1 MLPICKLRRSVFLFG
16 TQSRRVLTD
25 KKGEL
30 RIEVMIDIDKS
41 KSVSSAMGSAMSQKS
56 GF

>member
-1 MLPICKLRRSVFLFG
+1 MFG

-41 KSVSSAMGSAMSQKS
+41 KSVSSAMGSVMSQKS